1 MPVRHTEADAS
12 PGPGMSR
19 RRKIALGIL
28 VALECA
34 LLSLAVGAYLR
45 SEDETSF
52 PPSIAV
58 NAGAEPRSRAASVPV
73 SVLLPAVGTTRTAVL
88 ARGGK
93 ARAVTP

>member
-1 MPVRHTEADAS
+1 
-12 PGPGMSR
+12 MSR

-34 LLSLAVGAYLR
+34 LLAVAVGAYLR

-52 PPSIAV
+52 PASVPV
-58 NAGAEPRSRAASVPV
+58 NAGAEARARAAAVPV
-73 SVLLPAVGTTRTAVL
+73 SVSMPAVGTTRTAVL
-88 ARGGK
+88 ARGGQ